1 MLASFAGVAVTIA
14 RKTASQEKLFG
25 SVTAKD
31 IEKGLA
37 DQGLVVDRKQI
48 VLDEPIKQL
57 GEFPV
62 KIKLYSG
69 IAADITV
76 KVVEEAIKNGHRVSG
91 IRHPEWK
98 SCFRNELYATLS
110 PS

>member
-1 MLASFAGVAVTIA
+1 
-14 RKTASQEKLFG
+14 
-25 SVTAKD
+25 VTAKD

-62 KIKLYSG
+62 KIKLYPG

-76 KVVEEAIKNGHRVSG
+76 KVVEGA
-91 IRHPEWK
+91 
-98 SCFRNELYATLS
+98 
-110 PS
+110 